1 MTAEEFRKEFTID
14 HQFNV
19 LGLPVLLTKEQ
30 SNGSLG
36 WTDGKVLYIS
46 VPAFSEMMAKS
57 NFTKEEMQTLLNA
70 ITYHESGHV
79 LLSDFVL
86 WKLFNEV
93 IRADYPEGWP
103 LVRFLA
109 NLLEDIRIE
118 FYMGIEYPGLA
129 PAFRKASK
137 LLAQVPVL
145 EGEENFITSL
155 MKVLFLT
162 LRFGLWNGD
171 FETAARE
178 CAHEYRHFITE
189 VLDAEGIMILTYAI
203 RGQDSRSAIFG
214 AMLFF
219 EKLLKVS
226 ERFFEPETLEE
237 VLKNI
242 TPSTT
247 IVVDRHALK
256 KLEEQLPPDAFA
268 ELMQQ
273 LKEIY
278 GDSFGEDD
286 GESSFSSRGAGE
298 GGLDVVTE
306 LEDFVFYQDTRNH
319 YKHEIAQLRK
329 QFERLARV
337 WEEDRRRWGTPLE
350 EELPQAYM
358 WSLTRDIPSPRIFE
372 GYKLHKPPM
381 DIILLIDQSGSM
393 SGAPGILAMRAAV
406 VIAETVAPI
415 LGENITLSVYSFGDK
430 IRQVKA
436 PQEAIHQGRYF
447 PKPSGGT
454 SIFKSIDSTVNLIHS
469 HMNPRAKKLLIV
481 FTDSYNYDNPRGA
494 QVVAKAKT
502 LMAPLLLTAFSTVP
516 EPDKAFT
523 QHLDMFKSLASIEEL
538 PEAFSTFLRGLLENL
553 SRTPIT

>member
-1 MTAEEFRKEFTID
+1 MTMEQFRQEFKID

-19 LGLPVLLTKEQ
+19 LGLPVLLTKDQ
-30 SNGSLG
+30 NGGSLG

-46 VPAFSEMMAKS
+46 VPAFSEVMVKS

-137 LLAQVPVL
+137 LLAQVPTI
-145 EGEENFITSL
+145 EGEDNCITAL
-155 MKVLFLT
+155 MRVLFLT

-171 FETAARE
+171 FETAAGE
-178 CAHEYRHFITE
+178 CAHEYRPFITE
-189 VLDAEGIMILTYAI
+189 VLDAEGIMILTYAT
-203 RGQDSRSAIFG
+203 RGQDSRSSIFG
-214 AMLFF
+214 AMLLF

-226 ERFFEPETLEE
+226 ERFFEPETIQE
-237 VLKNI
+237 VLRNL
-242 TPSTT
+242 TPGTT
-247 IVVDRHALK
+247 VVVDKQVLK
-256 KLEEQLPPDAFA
+256 ELEEQLPPDAFA

-278 GDSFGEDD
+278 GNDFGPG
-286 GESSFSSRGAGE
+286 GEHGLSSKGAGA

-306 LEDFVFYQDTRNH
+306 LEDFVFYQDTKTL
-319 YKHEIAQLRK
+319 YKHEIMQLRK
-329 QFERLARV
+329 QFERLARI
-337 WEEDRRRWGTPLE
+337 WEEDRRRWGTPIE
-350 EELPQAYM
+350 DELPQAYI
-358 WSLTRDIPSPRIFE
+358 WSLTRDIPAPRIFE

-381 DIILLIDQSGSM
+381 DLILLIDQSGSM

-415 LGENITLSVYSFGDK
+415 IGENITLSIYTFGDK
-430 IRQVKA
+430 IRQVKG

-454 SIFKSIDSTVNLIHS
+454 SIFASIESAANLVHP

-481 FTDSYNYDNPRGA
+481 FTDSYNYDNPQGSRI
-494 QVVAKAKT
+494 VAKAKVT
-502 LMAPLLLTAFSTVP
+502 LAPLLVTAFSTVP
-516 EPDKAFT
+516 EPDKDFT

-538 PEAFSTFLRGLLENL
+538 PDAFSTFLYKLLENL
-553 SRTPIT
+553 SRTPTT

>member
-1 MTAEEFRKEFTID
+1 MDAEQFRKEFRVD

-19 LGLPVLLTKEQ
+19 LGLPVLLTKDREG
-30 SNGSLG
+30 GSLG
-36 WTDGKVLYIS
+36 WTDGTVLYVS
-46 VPAFSEMMAKS
+46 VPAFYEMMVKS

-70 ITYHESGHV
+70 IIYHESGHV

-137 LLAQVPVL
+137 LLAQVPTIQ
-145 EGEENFITSL
+145 GEDNFITAL

-171 FETAARE
+171 FETAAGE
-178 CAHEYRHFITE
+178 CAHEYRPFITE

-219 EKLLKVS
+219 EKLLKVAQ
-226 ERFFEPETLEE
+226 RFYEPETLQET
-237 VLKNI
+237 LKNA
-242 TPSTT
+242 TLGTT
-247 IVVDRHALK
+247 IVIDKQVLK
-256 KLEEQLPPDAFA
+256 ELKEKLPPDAFA

-278 GDSFGEDD
+278 GDSFGEGGGKD
-286 GESSFSSRGAGE
+286 GFGSKGAGM
-298 GGLDVVTE
+298 GGLDVITE
-306 LEDFVFYQDTRNH
+306 LEDFVFYQDTRNL
-319 YKHEIAQLRK
+319 YKQEIMQLRK
-329 QFERLARV
+329 QFERLARI
-337 WEEDRRRWGTPLE
+337 WEEDRRRWGTPIE
-350 EELPQAYM
+350 DELPQAYM
-358 WSLTRDIPSPRIFE
+358 WSLTRDIPAPKIFE

-406 VIAETVAPI
+406 AIAETVAPI
-415 LGENITLSVYSFGDK
+415 LGENITLSVYTFGNN

-436 PQEAIHQGRYF
+436 PSEAIHQGRYF
-447 PKPSGGT
+447 PKPGGGT
-454 SIFKSIDSTVNLIHS
+454 SIFKSIESTANLIHS
-469 HMNPRAKKLLIV
+469 HLNPRARKLLIV
-481 FTDSYNYDNPRGA
+481 FTDSYNFDNA
-494 QVVAKAKT
+494 QGSRVVAKVKT
-502 LMAPLLLTAFSTVP
+502 MLAPLLLTAFSTTP

-523 QHLDMFKSLASIEEL
+523 RHMDMYKSLTSIEEL
-538 PEAFSTFLRGLLENL
+538 PEAFSSFLFKLLENL
-553 SRTPIT
+553 SRTPTT

>member
-1 MTAEEFRKEFTID
+1 MTAEDFRREFKVD
-14 HQFNV
+14 QQFNV
-19 LGLPVLLTKEQ
+19 LGLPVLLTKDRDG
-30 SNGSLG
+30 GSLG
-36 WTDGKVLYIS
+36 WTDGKMLYVS
-46 VPAFSEMMAKS
+46 VPAFYEMMAKC

-70 ITYHESGHV
+70 ILYHETGHV

-93 IRADYPEGWP
+93 IRADYPEGWS

-109 NLLEDIRIE
+109 NLLEEVRIE

-137 LLAQVPVL
+137 LLAQVPAMQ
-145 EGEENFITSL
+145 GEDTFITAL

-171 FETAARE
+171 FETAATE
-178 CAHEYRHFITE
+178 CAPEHRHFITE

-219 EKLLKVS
+219 EKLLKIA
-226 ERFFEPETLEE
+226 ERFYEPSTIQATL
-237 VLKNI
+237 KSA

-247 IVVDRHALK
+247 IVIDKQALK
-256 KLEEQLPPDAFA
+256 ELEEKLPPDAFA

-278 GDSFGEDD
+278 GDSFGEGGGQD
-286 GESSFSSRGAGE
+286 GCGSTGAGM

-306 LEDFVFYQDTRNH
+306 LEDFVFYQDTRNV
-319 YKHEIAQLRK
+319 YKNEIMRLRK
-329 QFERLARV
+329 QFERLARI
-337 WEEDRRRWGTPLE
+337 WEEDRRRWGTPIE
-350 EELPQAYM
+350 DELPQAYM
-358 WSLTRDIPSPRIFE
+358 WSLTRDIPAPRIFE

-406 VIAETVAPI
+406 VIAETLAPI
-415 LGENITLSVYSFGDK
+415 LGENITLSVYTFGGK

-436 PQEAIHQGRYF
+436 PYEAIHQGRYF

-454 SIFKSIDSTVNLIHS
+454 SIFKSIESTADLIHA
-469 HMNPRAKKLLIV
+469 HLNPRAKKLLVV
-481 FTDSYNYDNPRGA
+481 FTDSYNYDNPQGPR
-494 QVVAKAKT
+494 VVAMAKT

-523 QHLDMFKSLASIEEL
+523 QHMDMYKSLASIEEL
-538 PEAFSTFLRGLLENL
+538 PEAFSSFLHRLLKNL
-553 SRTPIT
+553 SRTPTT